1 MSWLQSIVDAL
12 ALGSQLALVA
22 MGIGLVFGVMRLINF
37 AHGELITAGAY
48 ALLLTNHL
56 PVAVSILV
64 CFAVV
69 IGFSVAMGAAY
80 RPLRGATPA
89 ASLVATFAISFLLQ
103 SIALLVFGSQGDN
116 IGFLSKLNEAVV
128 IGDLRIRWVTIAT
141 IGAGAVL
148 LGAMGLFLSRTDV
161 GLQMRAASAD
171 FQTARALGV
180 RANRVILLAFVL
192 AGALAAAVA
201 LLVSVQNPLA
211 TPTYGFFFIIPGL
224 VGVVVGGM
232 DRLVPATLGGFAI
245 GFATSFVAD
254 RIPAD
259 GRAFLTS
266 YIFGFVI
273 FVLLVRPNGLL
284 GRRRGVERL

>member
-48 ALLLTNHL
+48 ALLLTNGL
-56 PVAVSILV
+56 PVGVSIIV

-69 IGFSVAMGAAY
+69 IGFSLAMGVAY
-80 RPLRGATPA
+80 RPLRRAAPAT
-89 ASLVATFAISFLLQ
+89 SLVATFAISFLLQ

-116 IGFLSKLNEAVV
+116 IGFLPKLNEAVE
-128 IGDLRIRWVTIAT
+128 IGDLRIRWVTLAT
-141 IGAGAVL
+141 IGVGAIL
-148 LGAMGLFLSRTDV
+148 LGAMALFLGKTDV

-171 FQTARALGV
+171 LQTARALGV
-180 RANRVILLAFVL
+180 KANRVILLAFVI
-192 AGALAAAVA
+192 AGALAAAVT

-211 TPTYGFFFIIPGL
+211 TPTYGFFFVIPGL

-232 DRLVPATLGGFAI
+232 DRLVAATLGGFAI

-254 RIPAD
+254 RIPVD

-273 FVLLVRPNGLL
+273 FVLLVRPNGLF